1 MKNLLLILLTIPL
14 MFGSCKKDD
23 DDNPSSDLIPPFEF
37 EFGNSSTDKGFSVK
51 QTTDRGFIIV
61 GQTFSSPNVN
71 GDVYLL
77 KVDLNGIEEWSQT
90 FGNLYHDV
98 GQSVEQ
104 TNDGGYIIC
113 GGIDTNGIYFSGYL
127 IKTDENGLEE
137 WSKIFGGNGN
147 FSFNSVEQTNDGG
160 YILVGYNNSG
170 NGDINL
176 VKTDGSGNETWSKTF
191 GGLGTEQGFSVK
203 QTNDGGYI
211 ITGET
216 NSFGNGSYD
225 MYLIKTDSN
234 GDSLWTRTFGGP
246 SVDQSYSVQQTNDG
260 GYILTGVNYSIGNG
274 DVYLVKTD
282 NNGLEQ
288 WNKTLGGSGVE
299 IGYSVEQT
307 NDGGYVICGSNYEN
321 SITNMILIKTDGS
334 GNEQWNKTHGDS
346 ISFDMGY
353 SLEQTDDNGY
363 VITGW
368 TGTDVSVNNNVYL
381 IKTDENG
388 DVNP

>member
-1 MKNLLLILLTIPL
+1 MKNLLLVLITIPL
-14 MFGSCKKDD
+14 IFGSCKKDD

-160 YILVGYNNSG
+160 YILVGYSNLG
-170 NGDINL
+170 DGDIYL
-176 VKTDGSGNETWSKTF
+176 VKTDGSGNEIWSKTF
-191 GGLGTEQGFSVK
+191 GGSGTEQGF
-203 QTNDGGYI
+203 
-211 ITGET
+211 
-216 NSFGNGSYD
+216 
-225 MYLIKTDSN
+225 
-234 GDSLWTRTFGGP
+234 
-246 SVDQSYSVQQTNDG
+246 SVQQTNDG

-288 WNKTLGGSGVE
+288 WNKTLGGSGGE
-299 IGYSVEQT
+299 EGYSVEQT
-307 NDGGYVICGSNYEN
+307 NDGGYVICGSNHEN
-321 SITNMILIKTDGS
+321 SIFNMILIKTDGS
-334 GNEQWNKTHGDS
+334 GNEQWYKSYGDS
-346 ISFDMGY
+346 TSFEMGY
-353 SLEQTDDNGY
+353 SVEQTDDNGY

-388 DVNP
+388 DVIP